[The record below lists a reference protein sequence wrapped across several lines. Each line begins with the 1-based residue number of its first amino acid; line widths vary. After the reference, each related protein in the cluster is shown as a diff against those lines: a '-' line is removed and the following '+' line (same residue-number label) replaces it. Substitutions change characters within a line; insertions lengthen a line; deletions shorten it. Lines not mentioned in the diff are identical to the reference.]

1 MVPDTKDVPVPSY
14 SHCFAAQL
22 KAAASNPPRISYHWD
37 ISFPSVSK
45 FDVEESC
52 SSEDAGLTLPA
63 VLDAQAGL
71 RAATICHI
79 EYLLCRAR
87 PLGRNNFLRC

>member
-1 MVPDTKDVPVPSY
+1 MVPDTKDLPVPSY

-22 KAAASNPPRISYHWD
+22 KAAASNPAGISYHRG

-63 VLDAQAGL
+63 VLDA
-71 RAATICHI
+71 
-79 EYLLCRAR
+79 
-87 PLGRNNFLRC
+87 